1 MLRIKIDQ
9 ISLFAAALLLLCG
22 ACKKDFLERAPGVNL
37 TLDKVFADPVLAAE
51 FADNSYQFRVSDYHR
66 WGASSTRTSTA
77 HLSDE
82 SVAGGDALTSVVA
95 FYQGLYHST
104 ENDIGTVWDDSYK
117 GIRNCNIVLSRIDP
131 VPWTAAQDAKRI
143 RGEQYFLRAFY
154 YFELIK
160 RFGAVPLIEKVYGL
174 DENIDLARSTYDECV
189 SFILADLDKAE
200 TMLPLEY
207 NATSGPNTASNYGRA
222 TLGSARAL
230 RARTLLYA
238 ASPRDNPTGDAA
250 RWQKA
255 AAAAKAVMDMNLYS
269 LMPAYASM
277 LSLNRSPE
285 YILTKVRGPRSR
297 VFTYLQD
304 AILSPG
310 SGGDQGTNN
319 PTQNHVDLYEM
330 ANGKPIT
337 DPSSGYDP
345 QQPYVGRDPRF
356 YANVLY
362 NDVPWQGRRMQMYDG
377 GQDYR
382 EGNQTYS
389 LTRYYIRKWWPE
401 VISAASSGTAL
412 VNYIYFRYGEVLLNY
427 AEAQNEA
434 AGPDATVYNA
444 INQIRTRAGMPN
456 LPAGLTKTE
465 MRNRIR
471 NERAVELAYED
482 QRWYDIMRWKT
493 GPQVIAQPMKG
504 MNVTRNAN
512 GSFSYQVVTLPAG
525 VQKIYTEN
533 QHYYPIPRREVQKSN
548 SVLKQNPG
556 W

>member
-1 MLRIKIDQ
+1 MLSMKITK
-9 ISLFAAALLLLCG
+9 ISFFTAMLFLLCNS
-22 ACKKDFLERAPGVNL
+22 CKKDFLERAPGVNL

-82 SVAGGDALTSVVA
+82 SVAGGDALTSVAA

-117 GIRNCNIVLSRIDP
+117 GVRNCNVVLSRIDQ

-143 RGEQYFLRAFY
+143 KGEQYFLRAFY
-154 YFELIK
+154 YFELIR
-160 RFGAVPLIEKVYGL
+160 RFGGVPLIEKVYGIE
-174 DENIDLARSTYDECV
+174 ENVDVPRNSYDECV
-189 SFILADLDKAE
+189 NSILADLDKAE
-200 TMLPLEY
+200 TMLPADY

-222 TLGSARAL
+222 TMGSAKAL
-230 RARTLLYA
+230 RARALLYA
-238 ASPRDNPTGDAA
+238 ASPRDNPANDIAK
-250 RWQKA
+250 WQKA
-255 AAAAKAVMDMNLYS
+255 ADAAKAVMDMNLYS
-269 LMPAYASM
+269 LMPSYASM
-277 LSLNRSPE
+277 LSLNKSPE
-285 YILTKVRGPRSR
+285 YILIKVRGPRSR

-337 DPSSGYDP
+337 DPASGYNP

-356 YANVLY
+356 YSNVLY
-362 NDVPWQGRRMQMYDG
+362 NDVSWQGRRMQMYDG
-377 GQDYR
+377 GLDYR
-382 EGNQTYS
+382 EGNQTYT
-389 LTRYYIRKWWPE
+389 LTRYYPRKWWPE
-401 VISAASSGTAL
+401 VISASSSGTAL
-412 VNYIYFRYGEVLLNY
+412 VNYIYFRYGEILLNY

-434 AGPDATVYNA
+434 AGPDVSVYNTV
-444 INQIRTRAGMPN
+444 NQIRARAGMPN
-456 LPAGLTKTE
+456 LPIGMTKIE
-465 MRNRIR
+465 MRSRIR

-482 QRWYDIMRWKT
+482 QRWYDIMRWKI
-493 GPQVIAQPMKG
+493 GPQVIAQPMQG
-504 MNVTRNAN
+504 MNVVKNSN
-512 GSFSYQVVTLPAG
+512 GSFTYQVITLPAG
-525 VQKIYTEN
+525 VQKVFNDN
-533 QHYYPIPRREVQKSN
+533 QHFYPIPRREVQKSN
-548 SVLKQNPG
+548 GVLKQNPG